1 MLIDEL
7 DWIHFI
13 LDVNSQT
20 TVDELDW
27 IHFMSDVNSQNQ

>member
-1 MLIDEL
+1 MLIDGL

-20 TVDELDW
+20 TVDGLDW
-27 IHFMSDVNSQNQ
+27 IHFVLDVNSQNQ